1 MLLALSFVSVKV
13 STVTCSN
20 NYKVK
25 VLFVPVWMAKSLIL
39 IHHQNSTK
47 EKHTIEVV
55 VDRFKVREDLGN
67 RIAESFETALRLG
80 GDIAVLSWMNGEH
93 ADRVFLQSTR
103 VLNVIALSQSL
114 SHVCFHLTTH
124 LVPALFVMV

>member
-1 MLLALSFVSVKV
+1 MDGEIIDIDTPPELDKR
-13 STVTCSN
+13 
-20 NYKVK
+20 
-25 VLFVPVWMAKSLIL
+25 
-39 IHHQNSTK
+39 
-47 EKHTIEVV
+47 KHTIEVV